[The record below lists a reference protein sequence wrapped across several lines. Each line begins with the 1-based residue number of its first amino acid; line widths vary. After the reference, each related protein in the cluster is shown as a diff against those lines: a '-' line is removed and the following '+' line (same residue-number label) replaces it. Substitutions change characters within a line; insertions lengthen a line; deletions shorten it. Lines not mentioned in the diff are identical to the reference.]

1 MSNIPHLKMHK
12 KKAFNIK
19 ELEKT
24 LKLQTTEK
32 RLERLDVEEDL
43 TPYFARQKNPKIFLF
58 YLFLTTSRLY
68 YNSTSIAFSIAKLTY
83 QYDICEKTIKLWLKE
98 LVSLGLIIAK
108 ERDNQLYHIEMLDY
122 KNSFAYHLACE
133 IVLALAIEEECDN
146 IFFVPCEKNSLN
158 QIDSKISKVPSQN
171 SFTRFP
177 HRFFKDMF
185 IIVKNLAKQRKN
197 DIYIIDNQEWRLRV
211 NQTKFVDIQ
220 DIWIEF
226 ERADNEQ
233 FVKTLPY
240 QIFTGL
246 TPPPLTHPFH
256 QKIIR
261 ANIKKALDNIK
272 LKKGEKYEF
281 KNEKVS

>member
-1 MSNIPHLKMHK
+1 
-12 KKAFNIK
+12 
-19 ELEKT
+19 
-24 LKLQTTEK
+24 
-32 RLERLDVEEDL
+32 
-43 TPYFARQKNPKIFLF
+43 
-58 YLFLTTSRLY
+58 
-68 YNSTSIAFSIAKLTY
+68 
-83 QYDICEKTIKLWLKE
+83 
-98 LVSLGLIIAK
+98 
-108 ERDNQLYHIEMLDY
+108 
-122 KNSFAYHLACE
+122 
-133 IVLALAIEEECDN
+133 
-146 IFFVPCEKNSLN
+146 
-158 QIDSKISKVPSQN
+158 
-171 SFTRFP
+171 
-177 HRFFKDMF
+177 MF

-246 TPPPLTHPFH
+246 TPPHLAHPFY